1 MTLLRWAVDT
11 VTSRGAETIKKMV
24 EKKKRVKKE
33 KKKKEA
39 PRKRADEKD
48 PKPQ

>member
-33 KKKKEA
+33 KKKRSTAK
-39 PRKRADEKD
+39 KSG
-48 PKPQ
+48 